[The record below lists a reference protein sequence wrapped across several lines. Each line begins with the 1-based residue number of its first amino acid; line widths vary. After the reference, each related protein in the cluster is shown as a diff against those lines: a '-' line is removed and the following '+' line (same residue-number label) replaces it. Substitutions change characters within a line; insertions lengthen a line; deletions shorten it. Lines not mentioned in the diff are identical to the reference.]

1 MTMGELKWQAT
12 TIRAAAAAANATK
25 SASRAAA
32 RRRSASANKSR
43 RRDIFAAAPRRGAA
57 ASYGETRMAADHAQR
72 LPGALMRPQ
81 ISLLGEI
88 EESAV
93 NAVIDGLA
101 KAEQTGDVAIEVT
114 TLGGD
119 AE

>member
-32 RRRSASANKSR
+32 RRRSASGSGNASVSANKPR

-57 ASYGETRMAADHAQR
+57 ASYRETRMAADHAQR

-101 KAEQTGDVAIEVT
+101 KAEQ
-114 TLGGD
+114 
-119 AE
+119 